1 MGSVVRYI
9 YNINEKHPEK
19 PATPIDYG
27 IVIVM
32 LPMVILGSFTGVLA
46 NIMFPE
52 ITITILLTIVQ
63 ILLTVQSL
71 IQACKRYRIE
81 NQSLH
86 FP

>member
-1 MGSVVRYI
+1 MRYF

-19 PATPIDYG
+19 LATPIDYG

-52 ITITILLTIVQ
+52 ITIMILLSIVQ
-63 ILLTVQSL
+63 ILLM
-71 IQACKRYRIE
+71 I
-81 NQSLH
+81 
-86 FP
+86 